1 MNRPGIHWMRGT
13 MLMSRPMST
22 RPEREIS
29 SRVEDWMM
37 KLRSSARLRLS
48 TWVVL
53 WKSLD
58 MAGTSLSDFDSSAV
72 DKIGEKC
79 QLYFLYFS
87 KECELRQFVEE
98 NSSDENVLWNTKSSP
113 GGGA

>member
-1 MNRPGIHWMRGT
+1 

-58 MAGTSLSDFDSSAV
+58 MAGTSLSDLDSSAV
-72 DKIGEKC
+72 DKIGKNVNFIFYILAKNVNC
-79 QLYFLYFS
+79 VNS
-87 KECELRQFVEE
+87 LRKIPAMKMCYGTQ
-98 NSSDENVLWNTKSSP
+98 KAP
-113 GGGA
+113 PAGGA